1 MWNILYK
8 YGWYKQK
15 NVWKNGIETE
25 YCETEYWRDIVA
37 EKHIKEG
44 LGHKHLPV
52 NTVNY
57 LSDYGKH
64 RYEPVDEPK
73 NNPTEFLY
81 AKNEQLK

>member
-1 MWNILYK
+1 M
-8 YGWYKQK
+8 
-15 NVWKNGIETE
+15 
-25 YCETEYWRDIVA
+25 A

-44 LGHKHLPV
+44 LDHKHLPV
-52 NTVNY
+52 TSVNY

-64 RYEPVDEPK
+64 RYEPVDEPR